1 MAVITITRQYG
12 AGGSLVAQLVAER
25 LRWTV
30 IDNEFVSEVAK
41 RAGLPPEDVAA
52 REERAPSL
60 LERLAAALALAAPE
74 MVGPAAQVEEAE
86 ADEPRLIRITEHV
99 IGEAAAQGRVVL
111 VGRGASAYLGTAGE
125 GAHALHVYVVAPTA
139 ARVRAVME
147 RQSQSESEATRAIHE
162 IDAARERY
170 LERYYRR
177 RRDAASNY
185 HLAVNTAWLGYDGA
199 ADLIVELAR
208 RRGMA

>member
-1 MAVITITRQYG
+1 MAVVTITRQYG

-25 LRWTV
+25 LGWTV
-30 IDNEFVSEVAK
+30 IDNEFVGEVAK

-74 MVGPAAQVEEAE
+74 MVGPAAQVEDAE

-99 IGEAAAQGRVVL
+99 IAEAAAQGRVVL

-125 GAHALHVYVVAPTA
+125 GAEALHVYVVAPTA

-147 RQSQSESEATRAIHE
+147 RQPQSEAEATRAIHE

-177 RRDAASNY
+177 RRDDAANY
-185 HLAVNTAWLGYDGA
+185 HLVVNTAWLGYDGA
-199 ADLIVELAR
+199 ADLIVELAHR
-208 RRGMA
+208 LGLA